1 MIMMMIELWCGFLLL
16 HSLLTLLCVWMN
28 MNMNLIVGI
37 GYWFWVHLVV
47 VWFIRNEIYDD
58 ELEGKGFLWD
68 QNMGKNLWCPN
79 NVVKRERVN

>member
-28 MNMNLIVGI
+28 VNMNLIVGI
-37 GYWFWVHLVV
+37 GYWFWVHL
-47 VWFIRNEIYDD
+47 WLLCDL
-58 ELEGKGFLWD
+58 LEMKFMMMNWKGKGFWD